1 MCYNKYRKLREV
13 IKMIKANEARA
24 KVREIEQAEKLA
36 IKERAIQFCETE
48 INEKIKLKVAEKG
61 TQLIVKC
68 DPIIK
73 ENAWA
78 YLKEQ
83 GFVVYYT
90 GVDNLDIRWDKAN

>member
-1 MCYNKYRKLREV
+1 
-13 IKMIKANEARA
+13 MIKANEALA

-61 TQLIVKC
+61 IQVIVNC
-68 DPIIK
+68 EPELK
-73 ENAWA
+73 EDVWA

-83 GFVVYYT
+83 GYTVYYT
-90 GVDNLDIRWDKAN
+90 GINNLDIRWNKVD